1 MKLPLSRVLVGS
13 LLLGLGVAGWFW
25 PASPERIIRRQL
37 TQIAELL
44 SFPPNEPPLNALS
57 EVNQLCT
64 RLAPDIEVVV
74 DAPGF
79 GRRNVH
85 GREEIRDGLLAY
97 RQRFNGVQVN
107 FPDIRVEPAPDRT
120 SAVAYVTV
128 QARLPGESE
137 QLLQEVKLL
146 FRKQDSRWLL
156 ARAET
161 VQPLR

>member
-1 MKLPLSRVLVGS
+1 
-13 LLLGLGVAGWFW
+13 
-25 PASPERIIRRQL
+25 
-37 TQIAELL
+37 
-44 SFPPNEPPLNALS
+44 
-57 EVNQLCT
+57 
-64 RLAPDIEVVV
+64 
-74 DAPGF
+74 
-79 GRRNVH
+79 
-85 GREEIRDGLLAY
+85 
-97 RQRFNGVQVN
+97 VQVN

-156 ARAET
+156 ARVET